1 MSRIGGM
8 FGRLKGNGRTAL
20 IPFVVAGDPE
30 PGATVP
36 LMHAMV
42 AAGADLI
49 ELGVPFS
56 DPIADG
62 PVIQRATERAR
73 AHRGSPRRVRGMVR
87 TFRERGRATPVVLMG
102 YLNPI
107 EVMGYTAF
115 AAQARAAGVDGA
127 LVVDVP
133 PEEGHDLVAAL
144 QAEGLDLV
152 YLIAPTSTEDRIGR
166 IGAVASGFVYYVS
179 VKGVT
184 GAGHLDVQD
193 VAARLAPIR
202 ARIRLPL
209 GVGSGI
215 KDAET
220 AAAVARV
227 ADAVI
232 VGSAIVGRIEQLAA
246 APEAIPGA
254 VSEFLGT
261 LRAAIDAVTKPGT
274 APASTAPP
282 LTLAAE
288 PGTATAS
295 PTSPPSLAAEAGT
308 APASPTCPPSLAAK
322 P

>member
-1 MSRIGGM
+1 MSRIAGM
-8 FGRLKGNGRTAL
+8 FGRLRARGRTAL
-20 IPFVVAGDPE
+20 IPFVTAGDPE
-30 PGATVP
+30 PGVTVP

-62 PVIQRATERAR
+62 PVIQRATERAL
-73 AHRGSPRRVRGMVR
+73 AHRVSLRRVLDMVR
-87 TFRERGRATPVVLMG
+87 TFRESDQTTPVVLMG

-144 QAEGLDLV
+144 EGEGLDLV
-152 YLIAPTSTEDRIGR
+152 YLVAPTSTEDRIAR

-184 GAGHLDVQD
+184 GAGHLDVAE
-193 VAARLAPIR
+193 VAQRLIPIR
-202 ARIRLPL
+202 AHIRLPL
-209 GVGSGI
+209 GVGFGI

-220 AAAVARV
+220 AAAVAQV

-254 VSEFLGT
+254 IAEFLGT
-261 LRAAIDAVTKPGT
+261 LRAAIDGVVKSEAVSGP
-274 APASTAPP
+274 PA
-282 LTLAAE
+282 
-288 PGTATAS
+288 G
-295 PTSPPSLAAEAGT
+295 PPSQEAN
-308 APASPTCPPSLAAK
+308 P
-322 P
+322 

>member
-1 MSRIGGM
+1 
-8 FGRLKGNGRTAL
+8 
-20 IPFVVAGDPE
+20 
-30 PGATVP
+30 
-36 LMHAMV
+36 
-42 AAGADLI
+42 
-49 ELGVPFS
+49 
-56 DPIADG
+56 
-62 PVIQRATERAR
+62 
-73 AHRGSPRRVRGMVR
+73 
-87 TFRERGRATPVVLMG
+87 
-102 YLNPI
+102 
-107 EVMGYTAF
+107 MGYTAF

-209 GVGSGI
+209 GVGFGI
-215 KDAET
+215 KDAAT

-282 LTLAAE
+282 L
-288 PGTATAS
+288 P
-295 PTSPPSLAAEAGT
+295 LAAEAGT